1 MTDEARAAPRQADQ
15 PGVGSRTAGSVAWLM
30 ASRLM
35 ARGIDFITLVVLA
48 RTLSP
53 ADFGLISVAMT
64 LIFIVEAVSELPIS
78 QSLVRLDTI
87 GRSHLDTAFTIG
99 LIRGGLLASV
109 AFEALLDRTGRA
121 AA

>member
-1 MTDEARAAPRQADQ
+1 MAALFARSAVSASRLSGSTDDRLPPGRGIDPFGVHEGFTTAMTDEARAAPRQADQ

-53 ADFGLISVAMT
+53 ADFGLISVD
-64 LIFIVEAVSELPIS
+64 
-78 QSLVRLDTI
+78 RK
-87 GRSHLDTAFTIG
+87 
-99 LIRGGLLASV
+99 SV
-109 AFEALLDRTGRA
+109 V
-121 AA
+121 